1 MKYLKIICSP
11 KPNRFSYLPF
21 YVYFLEQEASKAF
34 VLCPSAMNS
43 CISEQPARFE
53 GKVLNSHF

>member
-1 MKYLKIICSP
+1 MEYLKIICSP

-34 VLCPSAMNS
+34 VPCPSAMNS
-43 CISEQPARFE
+43 CISDNQQ
-53 GKVLNSHF
+53 GLKVKF